1 VEKKRILWLM
11 MTGNPDR
18 FKNLPSV
25 IVSCRIGDPCLP
37 DDAESD
43 QTPENLVNH
52 GQDSVNFKVQLSGI
66 LDNNYTVSILRI

>member
-1 VEKKRILWLM
+1 M
-11 MTGNPDR
+11 MTGNRDR

-25 IVSCRIGDPCLP
+25 IVSFRIGDPGLP

-43 QTPENLVNH
+43 QTPENLVNL

-66 LDNNYTVSILRI
+66 LDNN